1 MKESICEFCGI
12 SYTKVGGG
20 KQRACSIAC
29 YEKHRR
35 KDPARAAWHREYM
48 HNYFKERGR
57 EKQPTKQIC
66 TLCGAEFYSKRNRK
80 YCSEKCSRKFHYSK
94 HYDKW
99 TTYYRR
105 KHDDIWS
112 SPRTCIVCGKQFN
125 KQYGHVSNVC
135 CSEACSIQNEKDSAY
150 NAKKRRE
157 ARIKEQ
163 IVHRIYRKKVYE
175 RDHWKCQICGK
186 KVRRSAT
193 VPDPLAPTLDHI
205 IPICEGGEHSYRNV
219 RTAHFICNSL
229 RGSNATPQGDQVM
242 LFG

>member
-66 TLCGAEFYSKRNRK
+66 TL
-80 YCSEKCSRKFHYSK
+80 
-94 HYDKW
+94 
-99 TTYYRR
+99 
-105 KHDDIWS
+105 
-112 SPRTCIVCGKQFN
+112 
-125 KQYGHVSNVC
+125 
-135 CSEACSIQNEKDSAY
+135 
-150 NAKKRRE
+150 
-157 ARIKEQ
+157 
-163 IVHRIYRKKVYE
+163 
-175 RDHWKCQICGK
+175 
-186 KVRRSAT
+186 
-193 VPDPLAPTLDHI
+193 
-205 IPICEGGEHSYRNV
+205 
-219 RTAHFICNSL
+219 HFICNSL